1 MTVVHQITVMMTIT
15 DTGGFLVVFSK
26 KSVSLRAGVFFM
38 MFCWSNISL
47 ICRVEKTRLSGKE
60 YHNDVAGVLF
70 LLMVVYTVSF
80 SGMKA
85 GAG

>member
-1 MTVVHQITVMMTIT
+1 MMTIT
-15 DTGGFLVVFSK
+15 DTGVFLVVFSNK
-26 KSVSLRAGVFFM
+26 ERQPSGWRFFM
-38 MFCWSNISL
+38 MFCWPNISL